1 MNLSPRALCEALIQ
15 LDCEEDVISL
25 LTSEGF
31 WDDSR
36 VWRHYGDVENNW
48 GQSGNQQSLA
58 EAALAEKIVNSVDAT
73 LIGKCL
79 EAGIDPESAEAPQ
92 SIRAAVSR
100 FYDVGTDKV
109 ATGGRVIDWTPDKRR
124 VVAETIAL
132 IATGSKDRISLT
144 ISDLGEGQTPDR
156 VPDTILSLN
165 KSNKMRVPFVQGQ
178 FNQGGTGAL
187 RFAGRQNLQ
196 LVITRRNPMFV
207 PEDAIERDRQWSFTI
222 VRRERPSQTHS
233 RNSIYTYLAPVAVGG
248 GRDGSIMA
256 FDADCLGIFPD
267 AMSPYGRTATH
278 GTAVKLYEYNFIGE
292 RSNILRG
299 RSLFT
304 RLDLLLPQI
313 ALPVRVYEMRPRTNG
328 KLLPQGS
335 RETTLDGLIRRLG
348 ESANLENGFPVAVPF
363 SPMGEKLTAII
374 YAGRKSG
381 SSFGEDD
388 DDLEEGATR
397 RKVGGLKRYRRREGV
412 IFVRN
417 GQTQGMLP
425 KEFFQRPGAKMK
437 PLADD
442 LLVFVDCDV
451 LSPDTRE
458 DLFMAS
464 RDRLVD
470 GAFKLALI
478 TELEAA
484 LANCEELKELR
495 NRRQQQELE
504 ERLKDDKPLTDVLAS
519 LIDSSPNLRQLLRL
533 GTRIQSPLK
542 LVANE
547 TDKTKPPK
555 LQPFPSY
562 FSLRGYSPGSTLK
575 RTCPINQRTRFTF
588 DTDVRDGYF
597 VRRDERER
605 GFFDCIAEDRTP
617 ISLSGPNLK
626 SGVATIT
633 VSLPESVEP
642 GDVLNLR
649 FETRD
654 PFNAFL
660 NEAQILV
667 TDAAEKRDTP
677 PGPPRIPG
685 ERKKGRGEKGPS
697 TLSPPEIQK
706 VYRHEWESHGFTEQ
720 TALEVK
726 TIGYE
731 DDESEIRRFLVNM
744 DNGALLNEAAQ
755 KRLSIELARNQFLYG
770 NVLVGLALLVD
781 DQQRPV
787 NPSAESEIETHKT
800 IETSIACVTRALA
813 PFILAIASLGAVDL
827 GEGLQVDGL
836 EEAA

>member
-1 MNLSPRALCEALIQ
+1 MSLSPKALCEALLK
-15 LDCEEDVISL
+15 LDREEDVISL
-25 LTSEGF
+25 LRSQGL
-31 WDDSR
+31 WDEPS

-58 EAALAEKIVNSVDAT
+58 EAALAEKVVNSVDAT

-79 EAGIDPESAEAPQ
+79 ESGIDPQSAEAPQ

-100 FYDVGTDKV
+100 FYDVGTDKL
-109 ATGGRVIDWTPDKRR
+109 ATGGRVMDWTPEKRR
-124 VVAETIAL
+124 QVAETIAL
-132 IATGSKDRISLT
+132 IATGSKDAIAIT
-144 ISDLGEGQTPDR
+144 VSDMGEGQTPDR

-187 RFAGRQNLQ
+187 RFAGRHNLQ
-196 LVITRRNPMFV
+196 LVITRRNPKFLISG
-207 PEDAIERDRQWSFTI
+207 ATERDSEWSFTI

-233 RNSIYTYLAPVAVGG
+233 RNSIYTYLAPLGVQDS
-248 GRDGSIMA
+248 RDGSILSFA
-256 FDADCLGIFPD
+256 ADALGLFPD
-267 AMSPYGRTATH
+267 AGSPYGRMATH
-278 GTAVKLYEYNFIGE
+278 GTAVKLYEYNFMGE

-313 ALPVRVYEMRPRTNG
+313 ALPIRVYEMRPRANG
-328 KLLPQGS
+328 KLLPPGS
-335 RETTLDGLIRRLG
+335 RETTLDGLVRRLN
-348 ESANLENGFPVAVPF
+348 ESSNLEAGFPVSVPF

-374 YAGRKSG
+374 YAGRRTG
-381 SSFGEDD
+381 SLADEDD
-388 DDLEEGATR
+388 DLDESASR

-417 GQTQGMLP
+417 GQTQGTLP

-442 LLVFVDCDV
+442 LLLFVDCDV

-470 GAFKLALI
+470 GPFKLALV

-504 ERLKDDKPLTDVLAS
+504 DRLKDDKPLTDVLAS

-533 GTRIQSPLK
+533 GTRIPSPLK

-547 TDKTKPPK
+547 TDSLKLPK
-555 LQPFPSY
+555 LKAFPSF
-562 FSLRGYSPGSTLK
+562 FSLRGYSTGSPLQ
-575 RTCPINQRTRFTF
+575 RTCPVNQRSRFTF
-588 DTDVRDGYF
+588 DTDVQDGYF

-605 GFFDCIAEDRTP
+605 GSFDCIAEGGTP

-633 VSLPESVEP
+633 VSLPENAEP
-642 GDVLNLR
+642 GDVLRLR

-654 PFNAFL
+654 PFNTFV
-660 NEAQILV
+660 NEVHISIV
-667 TDAAEKRDTP
+667 EAAEKREAPT
-677 PGPPRIPG
+677 GKPREPG
-685 ERKKGRGEKGPS
+685 ERKKGQGGKGPS
-697 TLSPPEIQK
+697 TLSPPDIQK
-706 VYRHEWESHGFTEQ
+706 VYREDWDQHGFTER

-731 DDESEIRRFLVNM
+731 EDGGEIRRFLVNM
-744 DNGALLNEAAQ
+744 DNGALLHEAAQ
-755 KRLSIELARNQFLYG
+755 KRLPIELARNQFLYG
-770 NVLVGLALLVD
+770 NVLVGLAMLVD
-781 DQQRPV
+781 DEQRPA
-787 NPSAESEIETHKT
+787 PSSDEPSSESIST
-800 IETSIACVTRALA
+800 IEQSISGVTRALA
-813 PFILAIASLGAVDL
+813 PFLLAIASLGASDL
-827 GEGLQVDGL
+827 GQALEVDGL